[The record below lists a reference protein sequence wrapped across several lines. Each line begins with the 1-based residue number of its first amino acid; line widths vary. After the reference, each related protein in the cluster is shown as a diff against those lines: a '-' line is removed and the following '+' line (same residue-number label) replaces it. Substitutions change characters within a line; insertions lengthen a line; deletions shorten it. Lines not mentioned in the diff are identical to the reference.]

1 MKYFFFCV
9 IIQLWTKET
18 TEEHPCIFTSKNDK
32 IEVEK

>member
-1 MKYFFFCV
+1 MV
-9 IIQLWTKET
+9 IFKDGIET